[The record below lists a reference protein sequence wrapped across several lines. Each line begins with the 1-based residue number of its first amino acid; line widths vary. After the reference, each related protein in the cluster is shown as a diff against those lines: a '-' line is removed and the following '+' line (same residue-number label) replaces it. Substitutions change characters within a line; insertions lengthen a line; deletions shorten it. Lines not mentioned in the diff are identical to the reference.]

1 MMFLWGTGFGV
12 ECRVVAFRRV
22 IRSNLGLRASFLVDD
37 FDMILRYEQSIELHI
52 MPIPRNEESNR
63 DLYARFRYSMLYVD
77 TVRSTSA

>member
-37 FDMILRYEQSIELHI
+37 FDMILRYEQ
-52 MPIPRNEESNR
+52 
-63 DLYARFRYSMLYVD
+63 
-77 TVRSTSA
+77 